1 LVPDVHYSLL
11 CRITC
16 ILQSLTIA
24 HQPKIKYLLPSPQ
37 GYASADAS
45 LCRIPMRLTRRE
57 ASSAHDPVLTY
68 GAYFKGIRDVIS
80 KDGYKRLVRATGRRL
95 NREIVLFDIEAV
107 LIYGEKHGS
116 DYHPAR
122 IEVLAQG
129 ARVSFVMN
137 VAVTARGKARLCQEY
152 DVLQHLDRKYD
163 FSFLPHPYFQGEAPC
178 HRDQEGEAG
187 TSVTM
192 FLADWFEGY
201 HEFHLSIDKED
212 GSQRLV
218 MWDTDKGHQYLSWQQ
233 AWHLYRQGAMILTL
247 YYDIETF
254 EQIFPWHHAAGD
266 FVVRTGGD
274 CLDMKLVTAR
284 QYAPMVDSSAGVS
297 AHEALLLFLLN
308 LSVRMRLDRVDGVAD
323 VTWADSDCMGAIVK
337 GFVEGLRIK
346 EQKGMIPTGFGDGF
360 LGRCASLAT
369 RDLSDRFHALVDACD
384 QGAPDMAVIRGHLER
399 HIQEFHLALQEES
412 NRKLA

>member
-1 LVPDVHYSLL
+1 
-11 CRITC
+11 
-16 ILQSLTIA
+16 
-24 HQPKIKYLLPSPQ
+24 
-37 GYASADAS
+37 
-45 LCRIPMRLTRRE
+45 MRLSRCE
-57 ASSAHDPVLTY
+57 ACPPHGPALTY
-68 GAYFKGIRDVIS
+68 GAYFKGIRDVLS
-80 KDGYKRLVRATGRRL
+80 KDGYKLLVHATGRRL
-95 NREIVLFDIEAV
+95 KREIVLSEIEAV

-129 ARVSFVMN
+129 ACVCFVMN
-137 VAVTARGKARLCQEY
+137 VAVTARGTARLCQEV
-152 DVLQHLDRKYD
+152 DVLQHLDRKHD
-163 FSFLPHPYFQGEAPC
+163 FSFLPHPYFKGEASC
-178 HRDQEGEAG
+178 HWDQDGETD

-192 FLADWFEGY
+192 FLADWFQGY

-218 MWDTDKGHQYLSWQQ
+218 VWDTDKGHQYLSRQQ
-233 AWHLYRQGAMILTL
+233 ARRLYCQGAMILTL

-266 FVVRTGGD
+266 FVVRVQGD

-284 QYAPMVDSSAGVS
+284 QYAPMVDPCQGVS

-308 LSVRMRLDRVDGVAD
+308 LSVRMRLDRLDGVAA
-323 VTWADSDCMGAIVK
+323 VTWADSDCMGAIVE
-337 GFVEGLRIK
+337 GFVGGLRIK
-346 EQKGMIPTGFGDGF
+346 EQKGIIPTGFGNGF
-360 LGRCASLAT
+360 LGRSASLAR

-384 QGAPDMAVIRGHLER
+384 QGAPDMPVVRGRLER